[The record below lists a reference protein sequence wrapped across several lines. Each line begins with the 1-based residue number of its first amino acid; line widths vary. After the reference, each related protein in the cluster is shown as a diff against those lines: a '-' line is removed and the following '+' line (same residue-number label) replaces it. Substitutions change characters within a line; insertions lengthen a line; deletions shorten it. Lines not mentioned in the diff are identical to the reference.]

1 MESNAMKENNNQ
13 INRRNFLKTLGTA
26 GIGSVLA
33 STNASAG
40 PNEPNIPAK
49 TPEQKYPQVPK
60 RKLGK
65 TGIEVPCL
73 SIGLMFDTVE
83 NQIVLKNAFQWGVN
97 YWDSASG
104 YAGGNSE
111 LGIGKFLSKNP
122 DARKNLF
129 IVSKA
134 SDAHK
139 NPKSKQAVIDTIEER
154 MQASLKKMNTN
165 YIDMYCGVHGLKDPA
180 DLNED
185 LRKWAENAKK
195 RGLIKFFGFST
206 HSNMA
211 QCLAAAAKLDWIDI
225 AMTTYNFRL
234 AQDTP
239 MQDAINACNKAGIG
253 LISMKTVALTSQNRK
268 QMESGGSGET
278 ASESEK
284 KLFTHFLQKGF
295 TEPQARIKA
304 MLSDERISSVCVG
317 MKNVAILTSNVAA
330 VLDKTK
336 LTQADMT
343 VLHEYAL
350 ATCNGYCAGCA
361 DICDAVLPG
370 IPYVSDIMRYLMY
383 YNSYGE
389 KDMAREL
396 FAQIPSDVRGRLL
409 STDYSLAEARCPQR
423 MPIGRLVAEA
433 VGKLA

>member
-1 MESNAMKENNNQ
+1 MKENNNKL
-13 INRRNFLKTLGTA
+13 NRRNFLKTLGTA

-33 STNASAG
+33 SVNSSAG
-40 PNEPNIPAK
+40 PNEPNTPAK
-49 TPEQKYPQVPK
+49 QQEQKYPQVPR

-65 TGIEVPCL
+65 TGVEVPCL

-104 YAGGNSE
+104 YGGGNSE

-139 NPKSKQAVIDTIEER
+139 NPKSKQAIIDAIEER
-154 MQASLKKMNTN
+154 LQGSLKRMNTN
-165 YIDMYCGVHGLKDPA
+165 YIDMYCGVHGLKDTS

-195 RGLIKFFGFST
+195 RGLIKFFGFSAHT
-206 HSNMA
+206 NMA
-211 QCLAAAAKLDWIDI
+211 QCLAAAAKLDWIDVV
-225 AMTTYNFRL
+225 MTTYNFRL
-234 AQDTP
+234 AQDTQ

-253 LISMKTVALTSQNRK
+253 LITMKTVALTSQNRK
-268 QMESGGSGET
+268 QMESGGTGET
-278 ASESEK
+278 ASETEK

-295 TEPQARIKA
+295 TEQQARIKA

-336 LTQADMT
+336 LTQADIT
-343 VLHEYAL
+343 VLHEYAA
-350 ATCNGYCAGCA
+350 ATCSGYCAGCA
-361 DICDAVLPG
+361 DICDAALPG

-389 KDMAREL
+389 KDRAREL

-409 STDYSLAEARCPQR
+409 TADYSLAEACCPQR
-423 MPIGRLVAEA
+423 MPIAGLVAEA
-433 VGKLA
+433 VEKLA